1 MQRRQILGT
10 VGSLL
15 AATALRPV
23 AAARRFEQE
32 GRASTDLTS
41 RLARYMVA
49 ARDRQL
55 PSEVVQAAKHRI
67 LDTLGAIVSGARLKP
82 GEMAIRYV
90 QAVGGAAEASVPT
103 TAVRTSAINAALA
116 AGMFAHADETDD
128 FEPVTKAHPGCV
140 VVPAAMAMA
149 ERENRS
155 GEELLRAVT
164 LGYDLCCRL
173 LMALGPDHVR
183 ATHRSAE
190 GVSSTFGAVGAAA
203 SLAKLDENGMRY
215 ALSYAAQQVSG
226 IWSWERDTEHI
237 EKAFDFAGMG
247 ARNGVTAALMA
258 KAGFTGVSDVLDGE
272 HNALQALSREPRP
285 EEMVAGLGS
294 RFFITETAIKVF
306 SVGYPIQAALDAFL
320 VLRRQHALTL
330 DNVERI
336 VARLPEDGAR
346 IVDDRA
352 MPDVNIQYVLATAL
366 IDGTLSFDA
375 SHSYERMRDPQVLA
389 VKKRV
394 QLVADRTLM
403 DPAAPRSGRVEVTL
417 RDGRT
422 VSHFT
427 RYAPGTKENPLDTA
441 GVTAKAREL
450 MTPVIG
456 TRRTSDVINRVSAI
470 EQLRSV
476 RELANLLA
484 G

>member
-1 MQRRQILGT
+1 MQRRQILET

-190 GVSSTFGAVGAAA
+190 GVSSTFGAVAAAA

-258 KAGFTGVSDVLDGE
+258 KAGFTGVPDVLDGE

-394 QLVADRTLM
+394 RLVADRTLM

>member
-1 MQRRQILGT
+1 MRYTLAATGRLIMQRRQILET

-90 QAVGGAAEASVPT
+90 RAQGGAAEASVST
-103 TAVRTSAINAALA
+103 TNIRTSAINAALA

-128 FEPVTKAHPGCV
+128 FEPVTKAHPGCA
-140 VVPAAMAMA
+140 VVPAALAMA
-149 ERENRS
+149 EREDRS
-155 GEELLRAVT
+155 GEQLLRAVA

-190 GVSSTFGAVGAAA
+190 GISSTFGAVGAAA
-203 SLAKLDENGMRY
+203 LLARLDERGMRH
-215 ALSYAAQQVSG
+215 AVSYAAQQVSG
-226 IWSWERDTEHI
+226 IWSWERDTEHV

-247 ARNGVTAALMA
+247 ARNGITAAMMA
-258 KAGFTGVSDVLDGE
+258 QAGFTGVPDVLDGE
-272 HNALQALSREPRP
+272 HNALQALSREPQP
-285 EEMVAGLGS
+285 EQMVAGLGT

-306 SVGYPIQAALDAFL
+306 SVGYPIQAPLDAFL
-320 VLRRQHALTL
+320 TLRRQHALTL
-330 DNVERI
+330 DNVQRI

-346 IVDDRA
+346 VVDNRA
-352 MPDVNIQYVLATAL
+352 MPDVNLQYVMAVAL

-375 SHSYERMRDPQVLA
+375 SHSYERMRDPQVEA
-389 VKKRV
+389 VKRRV
-394 QLVADRTLM
+394 ELVADRALM
-403 DPAAPRSGRVEVTL
+403 DPAAPRSGRVDVTL

-422 VSHFT
+422 VSQFT
-427 RYAPGTKENPLDTA
+427 RYAPGTRENPLDTA

-470 EQLRSV
+470 EQ
-476 RELANLLA
+476 
-484 G
+484 

>member
-1 MQRRQILGT
+1 MQRRHILQGL
-10 VGSLL
+10 GGL
-15 AATALRPV
+15 V
-23 AAARRFEQE
+23 AAAALPEHAAKALAQE
-32 GRASTDLTS
+32 RAPAADITGKV
-41 RLARYMVA
+41 ARYMVS
-49 ARDRQL
+49 ARDREL
-55 PSEVVQAAKHRI
+55 PPGVVEAAKHRI
-67 LDTLGAIVSGARLKP
+67 LDTLAAIVSGARLKP

-90 QAVGGAAEASVPT
+90 QTQGGATEASIPT
-103 TAVRTSAINAALA
+103 TNIRTSAINAALA

-140 VVPAAMAMA
+140 VVPAALAVA

-155 GEELLRAVT
+155 GGDLIRAVT

-190 GVSSTFGAVGAAA
+190 GMSSTFGAVGAAA
-203 SLAKLDENGMRY
+203 SLARLDEQAMRY

-226 IWSWERDTEHI
+226 IWSWERDTEHV
-237 EKAFDFAGMG
+237 EKAFDFSGMG

-258 KAGFTGVSDVLDGE
+258 QAGFTGVPDVLDGE
-272 HNALQALSREPRP
+272 HNALQALSREPRG

-294 RFFITETAIKVF
+294 RFFVTETAIKVF
-306 SVGYPIQAALDAFL
+306 SVGYPIQAPLDAFL
-320 VLRRQHALTL
+320 ELHRAHGLKV

-346 IVDDRA
+346 IVDNRA
-352 MPDVNIQYVLATAL
+352 MPDVNLQYAIAVAL

-375 SHSYERMRDPQVLA
+375 SHSYERMQDPQVQR
-389 VKKRV
+389 VKQRI
-394 QLVADRTLM
+394 QLVADRALM
-403 DPAAPRSGRVEVTL
+403 NPDAPRSGRVDITL

-427 RYAPGTKENPLDTA
+427 RHAPGTKENPLDTA
-441 GVTAKAREL
+441 GVNAKASAL
-450 MTPVIG
+450 MTPVLG
-456 TRRTSDVINRVSAI
+456 ASRTNAVIERTNSL
-470 EQLRSV
+470 EQLGSI
-476 RELANLLA
+476 RELTKLLA
-484 G
+484 TP

>member
-1 MQRRQILGT
+1 MQRRQILQT
-10 VGSLL
+10 VGGLM
-15 AATALRPV
+15 AAGALPL
-23 AAARRFEQE
+23 RFHAMPQE
-32 GRASTDLTS
+32 SNASSKDVTG
-41 RLARYMVA
+41 RLARYMA
-49 ARDRQL
+49 ASRNAEL
-55 PSEVVQAAKHRI
+55 PSEVILAAKHRI
-67 LDTLGAIVSGARLKP
+67 LDTLGAIVSGAKLKP

-90 QAVGGAAEASVPT
+90 RAQGGTAEASVPT
-103 TAVRTSAINAALA
+103 TDIRTTAVNAALA

-140 VVPAAMAMA
+140 VVPAALSLG
-149 ERENRS
+149 EREDRS
-155 GEELLRAVT
+155 GTDFIRAVV

-203 SLAKLDENGMRY
+203 SLAGLDEKGMRY
-215 ALSYAAQQVSG
+215 AVSYAAQQVSG
-226 IWSWERDTEHI
+226 IWSWERDTEHV

-247 ARNGVTAALMA
+247 ARNGITAAMMA
-258 KAGFTGVSDVLDGE
+258 QAGFTGVPDVLDGE
-272 HNALQALSREPRP
+272 HNALQALSREPQP
-285 EEMVAGLGS
+285 EQMVAGLGT

-306 SVGYPIQAALDAFL
+306 SVGYPIQAPLDAFL
-320 VLRRQHALTL
+320 TLRRQHALTL
-330 DNVERI
+330 DNVQRI

-346 IVDDRA
+346 VVDNRA
-352 MPDVNIQYVLATAL
+352 MPDVNIQYVMAVAL

-375 SHSYERMRDPQVLA
+375 SHSYERMRDPQVEA

-394 QLVADRTLM
+394 ELVADRALM
-403 DPAAPRSGRVEVTL
+403 DPAAPRSGRVDVTL

-422 VSHFT
+422 VSQFT
-427 RYAPGTKENPLDTA
+427 RYAPGTRENPLDTA

-450 MTPVIG
+450 MLPVIG
-456 TRRTSDVINRVSAI
+456 PRRTDAVIERVNSL
-470 EQLRSV
+470 EKLRSI
-476 RELANLLA
+476 RELAGLLA